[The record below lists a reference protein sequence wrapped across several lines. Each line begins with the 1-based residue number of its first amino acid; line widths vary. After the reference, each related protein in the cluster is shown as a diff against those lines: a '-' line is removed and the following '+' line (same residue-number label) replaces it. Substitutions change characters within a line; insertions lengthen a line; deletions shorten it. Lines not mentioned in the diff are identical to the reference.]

1 MRLYNYNKNNNT
13 QDELNILF
21 NGYIGHANQNCLY
34 LKELDDQKLVTI
46 NSTANQIS
54 LNMMTDNFNCHISI
68 RKENSWEYNSK
79 PCIKMKTAATMNCN
93 IITTNDVSVH
103 EMLKLVNGLDYPY
116 LLTDSNYE
124 SVIEMINYAKKTYK
138 TEVWYKG
145 LDIMKRVYEY
155 TAISNIVNKYYI
167 PFCIKINDDFNF

>member
-1 MRLYNYNKNNNT
+1 
-13 QDELNILF
+13 
-21 NGYIGHANQNCLY
+21 
-34 LKELDDQKLVTI
+34 
-46 NSTANQIS
+46 
-54 LNMMTDNFNCHISI
+54 
-68 RKENSWEYNSK
+68 
-79 PCIKMKTAATMNCN
+79 MKTAATMNCN